1 MFKNPFTFE
10 GRIKRIEYS
19 LSFLTWCFL
28 IAIIKALTFHFASA
42 TIGLL
47 HIPATFFL
55 YAQGAK
61 RCHDLDKSG
70 WFQLIPFYF
79 LVLMFANGNP
89 SFNKYGTR

>member
-1 MFKNPFTFE
+1 MFRKPFSFE

-19 LSFLTWCFL
+19 FSFFTWCIL
-28 IAIIKALTFHFASA
+28 LALIKALTISLASPL
-42 TIGLL
+42 IGLL

-70 WFQLIPFYF
+70 WYQIIPFYF
-79 LVLMFANGNP
+79 LVLIFANGNP
-89 SFNKYGTR
+89 AFNKYGTR

>member
-1 MFKNPFTFE
+1 MFNNLFSFE

-19 LSFLTWCFL
+19 ISFFAWCILFAL
-28 IAIIKALTFHFASA
+28 IKALTINLESPL
-42 TIGLL
+42 IGLL
-47 HIPATFFL
+47 HIPATFLL

-70 WFQLIPFYF
+70 WYQIIPFYF
-79 LVLMFANGNP
+79 LVLIFATGNP